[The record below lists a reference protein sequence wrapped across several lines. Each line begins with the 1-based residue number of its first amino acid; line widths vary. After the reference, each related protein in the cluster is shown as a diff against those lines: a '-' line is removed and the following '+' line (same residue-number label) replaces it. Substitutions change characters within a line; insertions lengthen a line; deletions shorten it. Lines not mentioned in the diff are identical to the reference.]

1 MYTKNLKLEYV
12 KVNFVKGNNCTK
24 LQYLKS
30 KASYILT
37 LNYNCTFLGIL

>member
-12 KVNFVKGNNCTK
+12 KVNFAKDNNCTI

-30 KASYILT
+30 KASYISYFNTEL
-37 LNYNCTFLGIL
+37 